1 MAEASRPDINMTIR
15 VRPLLN
21 ALNSVERAELKKLLP
36 PAKTIKAPEEP
47 EGTKYPAAL
56 LSAIAV
62 VAPGEQYGATG
73 YITEDLLNHAPVNIT
88 IETLCA
94 ITSIRVPAITDALI
108 AKITKSKTTEAYLEH
123 IRATRKKMRVAAHGP
138 FRHEEEVEAGEIRG
152 HPDYRTDRQIFEVKM
167 TGQLKKNWP
176 DFLFQVFAYAALAL
190 EVTDIYLVL
199 PLQEILWHYDV
210 STWTKRTAF
219 RDSLIAL
226 AAKKLGTDAGP
237 AHALIESHHIGS
249 HCKKLKSLTDT
260 VYSLPL
266 DRPSQIF
273 LCGPQSSKLSID
285 MAELDAAATAIATT
299 GVQLYIHSPY
309 IINLCTADDDS
320 AYHTKLLIKNLQYAV
335 HIGARGVVVH
345 VGKATSQES
354 DSATQTMRANLQEA
368 MAHATAECPILLETP
383 AGQGTEVL
391 TSWSLFMDF
400 VVAINDPR
408 LCICIDT
415 CHVFAAGEQPLDY
428 LTKTLTAHPGLT
440 KLIHFNDSATPC
452 GSCLDRHA
460 FIGEGEIGFAT
471 MSLIADCASP
481 VPMVIE

>member
-36 PAKTIKAPEEP
+36 PAKQIKAPEEP
-47 EGTKYPAAL
+47 EGTRYPAAL

-73 YITEDLLNHAPVNIT
+73 YITEDLLYHAAVHIHLKA
-88 IETLCA
+88 LCD
-94 ITSIRVPAITDALI
+94 IVRIRVPAITDVLI
-108 AKITKSKTTEAYLEH
+108 AKITKSKTTEVYLEH
-123 IRATRKKMRVAAHGP
+123 IRATRRKMKTVARGP
-138 FRHEEEVEAGEIRG
+138 FRHEEEIEAGEIRG
-152 HPDYRTDRQIFEVKM
+152 HPDYRTDQQIFEVKM

-176 DFLFQVFAYAALAL
+176 DFLLQVFSYAALAL
-190 EVTDIYLVL
+190 EITDLYLVL
-199 PLQEILWHYDV
+199 PLQEIVWAFDV
-210 STWTKRTAF
+210 GTWKNRQAF
-219 RDSLIAL
+219 RDLLCAL
-226 AAKKLGTDAGP
+226 AVKKLGSGP
-237 AHALIESHHIGS
+237 AQALIESHHIGS
-249 HCKKLKSLTDT
+249 HMPKLRSLPATI
-260 VYSLPL
+260 YGLPL

-285 MAELDAAATAIATT
+285 MEELDESATAIATT

-309 IINLCTADDDS
+309 IINLCSTEVES

-354 DSATQTMRANLQEA
+354 IQTQTQTMRANLQEA

-391 TSWSLFMDF
+391 TSWLPFMDF

-408 LCICIDT
+408 LRICIDT
-415 CHVFAAGEQPLDY
+415 CHVFAAGEEPLDY
-428 LTKTLTAHPGLT
+428 LSKTLTAYPEFT